1 MIDPPG
7 LLYEI
12 AAWQKGIHYI
22 AGVDEAGRGAWA
34 GPIISAA
41 VILPEDSSICEL
53 LSGVRDSKLMTA
65 KMRQYWA
72 EIIKSSSE
80 AWSVGIVSSTEID
93 EIGILP
99 ANRLS
104 MQRAIEGLSIQPQ
117 YHLFDFIHW
126 KECPFTGEKLVK
138 GERKSLSI
146 AAASVIAK
154 TCRDNLMISLD
165 EVIPGYDFYR
175 HKGYGTKIHREA
187 IQQLG
192 LSTFHRRSFNIK
204 IEGPC

>member
-7 LLYEI
+7 LQYEM
-12 AAWQKGIHYI
+12 AALQKGFHFI

-41 VILPEDSSICEL
+41 VILPENSSISKL
-53 LSGVRDSKLMTA
+53 LSGVRDSKLMNG
-65 KMRQYWA
+65 KLRHFWA
-72 EIIKSSSE
+72 EIIKNQAA
-80 AWSVGIVSSTEID
+80 AWSVGIVSSKEID

-104 MQRAIEGLSIQPQ
+104 MQRAIEGLSIKPE

-126 KECPFTGEKLVK
+126 KECPFIGEKLVK

-154 TCRDNLMISLD
+154 TCRDNIMVNLD
-165 EVIPGYDFYR
+165 ETVPGYDFYR
-175 HKGYGTKIHREA
+175 HKGYGTKIHRKA
-187 IQQLG
+187 IQKLG
-192 LSTFHRRSFNIK
+192 FSTIHRHSFNIR
-204 IEGPC
+204 IEETI